1 MNRATAKVGISL
13 IVAAAVLVTMGF
25 LEWFAHENCMEL
37 IKAFERGES
46 NVLPACPPE
55 PSGKF
60 LIAALPVGI
69 GGAVI
74 LVMGIK
80 NRSLLPSPRPH
91 PD

>member
-1 MNRATAKVGISL
+1 MNKTTVLVGISF
-13 IVAAAVLVTMGF
+13 IVAAVVLVTMGF
-25 LEWFAHENCMEL
+25 LEWFAHENCME
-37 IKAFERGES
+37 IIRAFERGES

-74 LVMGIK
+74 LVMGVK
-80 NRSLLPSPRPH
+80 NRSLLSSPKPQSK
-91 PD
+91 